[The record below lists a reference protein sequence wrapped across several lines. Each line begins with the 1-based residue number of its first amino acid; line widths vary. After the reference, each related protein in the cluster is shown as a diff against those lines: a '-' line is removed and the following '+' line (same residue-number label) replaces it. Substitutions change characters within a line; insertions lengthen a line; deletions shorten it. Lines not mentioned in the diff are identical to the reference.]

1 MKIPTLLASAAIA
14 ASPLAAADVPASNP
28 LVGAYH
34 LIQIDEPAPDG
45 SIVHHTD
52 LKGSLVYTPTG
63 RMSVQV
69 MYPDASASNE
79 YTKGGYEGSFG
90 SYTVDAKAHHV
101 THHVEGSNARK
112 LVGADL
118 PRSYRLTGRR
128 LIISS
133 TRPDEH
139 WAVTWERF

>member
-1 MKIPTLLASAAIA
+1 MKIALFLAAVVAASA
-14 ASPLAAADVPASNP
+14 PVAAADAPGANP

-34 LIQIDEPAPDG
+34 LIQIDELGPDG
-45 SIVHHTD
+45 KIVHHTN

-69 MYPDASASNE
+69 MYPDQTASNE
-79 YTKGGYEGSFG
+79 YTSGGYEGSFG

-101 THHVEGSNARK
+101 THHVEGANARK

-118 PRSYRLTGRR
+118 PRSYRLSGRR